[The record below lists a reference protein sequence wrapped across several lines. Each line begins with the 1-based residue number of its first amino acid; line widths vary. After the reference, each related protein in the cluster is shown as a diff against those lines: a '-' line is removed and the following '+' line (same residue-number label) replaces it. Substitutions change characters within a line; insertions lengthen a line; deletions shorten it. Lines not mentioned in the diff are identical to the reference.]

1 MDTQG
6 VPPKSAS
13 LSSLA
18 RRPPLNNSKW
28 ETIHFI
34 DYTYGVTNSVE
45 FQTMTVHFERFR
57 GGGCGYLNCPIREDF
72 RHSEWST
79 PSGLQLPGKQ
89 LEPRVEKK
97 YEVAFLE
104 LLDSP

>member
-13 LSSLA
+13 LSLLA
-18 RRPPLNNSKW
+18 RRPPMNNSKW
-28 ETIHFI
+28 ETIHLV
-34 DYTYGVTNSVE
+34 DNTYVVTNSVE
-45 FQTMTVHFERFR
+45 FQTMTVHFERF
-57 GGGCGYLNCPIREDF
+57 GGRGCGYLNSPIREDL
-72 RHSEWST
+72 HHGEWST

-97 YEVAFLE
+97 HEVAFLE